1 MDLESRIESL
11 LMEGYSLLML
21 SYVIDILICP
31 QPGGFGSSI
40 KADIHAVKYLLTCIE
55 RSYSQPMIER
65 NMSRFIFSVFLMTH
79 VAKIIE
85 IVGSSEKSWQDAAQA
100 ALNEAKK
107 TIHGITGAEVG
118 DMTAKV
124 DPNNGNIT
132 EYHTAVKIA
141 FGVEHS

>member
-1 MDLESRIESL
+1 
-11 LMEGYSLLML
+11 
-21 SYVIDILICP
+21 
-31 QPGGFGSSI
+31 
-40 KADIHAVKYLLTCIE
+40 
-55 RSYSQPMIER
+55 
-65 NMSRFIFSVFLMTH
+65 MSRFIFSVFLMTH

-85 IVGSSEKSWQDAAQA
+85 IVGSSEKSWQDAAQT

-107 TIHGITGAEVG
+107 TIHGITGVEVG

-132 EYHTAVKIA
+132 EYHTVVKIA